1 MLFAPDN
8 EQRQFLSNQQNI
20 LLLKTEL
27 FLDSASVQGFIMI
40 AFSMNSISLLLEKI
54 NTMTEDFSD
63 YAG

>member
-1 MLFAPDN
+1 MLIAPDN
-8 EQRQFLSNQQNI
+8 EQRQILSNQQNI

-27 FLDSASVQGFIMI
+27 FLDAASVQGFIMI

-54 NTMTEDFSD
+54 NAMTEDFSD

>member
-1 MLFAPDN
+1 M
-8 EQRQFLSNQQNI
+8 SNQQNI

-27 FLDSASVQGFIMI
+27 FLNAASLQGFIMI

-54 NTMTEDFSD
+54 NAMTEDFSD

>member
-8 EQRQFLSNQQNI
+8 EQRQFLASQQNI

-27 FLDSASVQGFIMI
+27 FLEAASVQGFILI

-54 NTMTEDFSD
+54 NAMTEDFAD